1 MRVGTNNCPMIE
13 SENHRGVYDIVF
25 SEALIPLERFLISCA
40 GEFVLEPVTL
50 EPAGQAI
57 EFEYRN
63 KQIHLTVPKLE
74 INSVIVVK

>member
-1 MRVGTNNCPMIE
+1 MRVGTNNCPLIE
-13 SENHRGVYDIVF
+13 SENHK
-25 SEALIPLERFLISCA
+25 RFLISCA

-74 INSVIVVK
+74 IHSVIVVK